1 MRIADGKTLDLCKPC
16 AVIRGMSQKL
26 KQVHYGV
33 DNKITCA
40 DCGRRRYGAT
50 YEVVAENLMG
60 EVTGE

>member
-1 MRIADGKTLDLCKPC
+1 MGDSIIVDLCKPC

-50 YEVVAENLMG
+50 YEVVASEKNTKK
-60 EVTGE
+60 EE